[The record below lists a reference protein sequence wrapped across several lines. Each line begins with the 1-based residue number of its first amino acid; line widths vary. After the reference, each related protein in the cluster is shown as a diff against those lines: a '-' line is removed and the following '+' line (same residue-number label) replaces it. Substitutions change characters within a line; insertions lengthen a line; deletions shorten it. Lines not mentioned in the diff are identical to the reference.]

1 MRVAHLVR
9 QFRPGIGGL
18 EEAVLQLA
26 GALSHKVDIEIV
38 TLDRLFDAPN
48 RKLPQHEVI
57 DGLPVTRLPWFG
69 SRRYPVAPDFL
80 RAIDKADIVHVHAI
94 DFFFDAVALTKPLH
108 RKTLVASTHGGFFHT
123 KFASTLKDYYF
134 RSITRFSA
142 GRYDAICASSDND
155 FNIFSRIS
163 GRMHRIGNGVD
174 STKWR
179 DRASPSVN
187 RTLIYFG
194 RFSKNKRID
203 LVFPLLSALR
213 EDGED
218 WKLIIAGK
226 PWDVSVDEL
235 AQQAAAFPPGTVTI
249 HPIPSDEELGRLISD
264 ASFYVSAS
272 EHEGFGISVV
282 EAMAAGLFPVL
293 SHIPAFETLAAK
305 AGTGILLDS
314 FDAPEAAQTVRQ
326 ARENFSKGSSAQR
339 RQMLEAA
346 ESYDWKTE
354 ADKLLALYADL
365 QAKRGTR

>member
-26 GALSHKVDIEIV
+26 GALSPKADIEII
-38 TLDRLFDAPN
+38 TLDRLFDAPD
-48 RKLPQHEVI
+48 RKLPPHEII

-69 SRRYPVAPDFL
+69 SRRYPVSSGFL
-80 RAIDKADIVHVHAI
+80 RAIEKADIVHVHAI
-94 DFFFDAVALTKPLH
+94 DFFFDAIALTKPLH
-108 RKTLVASTHGGFFHT
+108 RKPLVASTHGGFFHT
-123 KFASTLKDYYF
+123 KFASTMKTYYF
-134 RSITRFSA
+134 NSVTRFSA

-155 FNIFSRIS
+155 FDIFSKIS
-163 GRMHRIGNGVD
+163 DRMHRIGNGVD
-174 STKWR
+174 STKWK
-179 DRASPSVN
+179 DLAGSNVN

-213 EDGED
+213 SDGED

-235 AQQAAAFPPGTVTI
+235 AQQAAAFPAGTVSI
-249 HPIPSDEELGRLISD
+249 HPIPSDEELGQLISD

-293 SHIPAFETLAAK
+293 SRIPAFESLIAR
-305 AGTGILLDS
+305 AGTGLLLDG
-314 FDAPEAAQTVRQ
+314 FDAPGAANAVRE
-326 ARENFSKGSSAQR
+326 ARENFSKDSSALR
-339 RQMLEAA
+339 RQMLDAA
-346 ESYDWKTE
+346 RSYDWNTE
-354 ADKLLALYADL
+354 AGKLLALYDDL
-365 QAKRGTR
+365 YAKSRR